1 MKNESPSPTAR
12 AKFPVHEKLQKV
24 KRISLSE
31 NIAQQIMSLIS
42 AGDLKP
48 GQRLPESV
56 SCANTLALGA
66 LLYRKQSAVWPWW
79 AFSTSPSVTE
89 LPRLKRRKLCGKDF

>member
-48 GQRLPESV
+48 GQRLPAERELCKYFGV
-56 SCANTLALGA
+56 RAL
-66 LLYRKQSAVWPWW
+66 
-79 AFSTSPSVTE
+79 F
-89 LPRLKRRKLCGKDF
+89 